1 LDDISTSSLFI
12 LLGILIL
19 LSAYFSSSE
28 TGMMSINR
36 YRLKH
41 LENEGN
47 KAAIR
52 VRKLIDRPDRLIG
65 LILIGNNLVNIAAS
79 IIAGII
85 GSRLLG
91 DDVLGLVLTT
101 VILTFVVLIFAE
113 VTPKTVAALYPEKVA
128 FPSSFIL
135 APLLLVFYPFVF
147 LINGITNGLLALFR
161 ISPSDGSSDSLSRE
175 ELRTVVFEAGAMIPK
190 KHQDMLVG
198 ILDLEKVTAEDI
210 MVPRSDIVAIDINDD
225 WKDIQKRLVN
235 AQHTRVLLYRD
246 SIDDAVGFV
255 HVRDA
260 LRLLSRDQF
269 TKASLLRA
277 VREIYF
283 TPESTPLHTLMYKFQ
298 AAKERIGLVV
308 DEYGDIQGL
317 VTLEDILEE
326 IIGDFT
332 TSFLPDHSKEANLQQ
347 DGSVLID
354 GSVNVRELN
363 KELDW
368 HFPTEG
374 PKTLNGLILE
384 YLEDIPQANISLRLA
399 GYPIEIVEMKD
410 NMVKTV
416 RVMPKLFRTENGRD
430 ASSLS
435 G

>member
-1 LDDISTSSLFI
+1 MDDISTSTLFI
-12 LLGILIL
+12 LLGVLIL

-41 LENEGN
+41 LENEGHRGA
-47 KAAIR
+47 KR
-52 VRKLIDRPDRLIG
+52 VQKLLERPDRLIG
-65 LILIGNNLVNIAAS
+65 LILIGNNAVNIAAS
-79 IIAGII
+79 LIAGEIAI
-85 GSRLLG
+85 RLYG
-91 DDVLGLVLTT
+91 PVWGP
-101 VILTFVVLIFAE
+101 IVVLIGLTLIILVFAE
-113 VTPKTVAALYPEKVA
+113 VTPKTLAALYPEKIS
-128 FPSSFIL
+128 FPSSAIL
-135 APLLLVFYPFVF
+135 LPLLVVLYPFVYTVNGVC
-147 LINGITNGLLALFR
+147 NGILKLVSVNPADA
-161 ISPSDGSSDSLSRE
+161 DGHTLSRD
-175 ELRTVVFEAGAMIPK
+175 ELRTVVHEAGTMIPQ

-210 MVPRSDIVAIDINDD
+210 MVPRSEIVAIDINDD
-225 WKDIQKRLVN
+225 WKDIQKQLTH

-246 SIDDAVGFV
+246 TIDDSVGFV
-255 HVRDA
+255 HMRDA
-260 LRLLSRDQF
+260 LRLLSKDQF

-277 VREIYF
+277 VREIYY

-332 TSFLPDHSKEANLQQ
+332 TNMLPDHSKEAHLQQ
-347 DGSVLID
+347 DGSVIVD
-354 GSVNVRELN
+354 GSANIRELN
-363 KELDW
+363 KEMDW

-384 YLEDIPQANISLRLA
+384 YLEEIPGANISVRLA
-399 GYPIEIVEMKD
+399 GYPIEVLEIKD

-416 RVMPKLFRTENGRD
+416 RVMPEFFSQGDEQTEP
-430 ASSLS
+430 S
-435 G
+435 